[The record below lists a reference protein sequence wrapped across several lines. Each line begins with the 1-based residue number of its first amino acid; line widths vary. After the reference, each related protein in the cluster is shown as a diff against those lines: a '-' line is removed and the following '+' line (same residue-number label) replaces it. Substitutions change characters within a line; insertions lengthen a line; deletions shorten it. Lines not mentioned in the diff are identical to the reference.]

1 MQFHK
6 KTIRDINLRNKTVL
20 LRVDYSIPIENGR
33 IMSDFRITQTLP
45 TIQYLLRQKCKIVI
59 CSHLGRP
66 KEKGQKDLS
75 LEPIAER
82 LSQIISHKVDFFPDC
97 IGEERDKV
105 IEKMNSGDILL
116 LENLRYYPEE
126 KANDKQFAKALASKI
141 DVFVQD
147 GFGVVH
153 RKHASTSAITRE
165 LPSVSGML
173 VEKEAVTIT
182 QAMHQP
188 RRPLMAVIGGAK
200 ISDKID
206 VLNRFIKLAEIVVI
220 GGAMSNTFLLAEGID
235 VGDSLVERG
244 EEVEQAKKIIAQ
256 AKEKARKGNFVF
268 YVPQDGVVAKEISS
282 KTKTRIVGWG
292 TNQIASI
299 QSYPDK
305 PTKESSVVQ
314 EDEKIL
320 DIGPFSSAFI
330 AGALQLAET
339 VIWNGSLG
347 VTEVEPSNG
356 AESGPFSHGTNL
368 LVDAMMGQYGY
379 RPQVIVGGG
388 DTVGYIERN
397 GLTESFHHVSTG
409 GGASMDL
416 LSGKKLP
423 GVEALQD
430 A

>member
-6 KTIRDINLRNKTVL
+6 KTIRDIKLRNKTVL
-20 LRVDYSIPIENGR
+20 LRVDYSIPIENGK

-66 KEKGQKDLS
+66 KEKGQEGFS
-75 LEPIAER
+75 LEPIAKR
-82 LSQIISHKVDFFPDC
+82 LSQIVSKKVEFFPDC
-97 IGEERDKV
+97 IGEERDQA
-105 IEKMNSGDILL
+105 IEKMESGDILL

-126 KANDKQFAKALASKI
+126 KADDKKFAKALASKI
-141 DVFVQD
+141 DVFIQD

-153 RKHASTSAITRE
+153 RKHASTWAITRE

-188 RRPLMAVIGGAK
+188 RRPLMAVVGGAK

-220 GGAMSNTFLLAEGID
+220 GGAMSNTFLLAEGIE

-268 YVPQDGVVAKEISS
+268 YVPEDGVVAKEVSS
-282 KTKTRIVGWG
+282 KTETRIVGWG

-299 QSYPDK
+299 QSYPERPAK
-305 PTKESSVVQ
+305 NTETVQ

-347 VTEVEPSNG
+347 VTEIEPSNG
-356 AESGPFSHGTNL
+356 AESGPFAHGTNL

-423 GVEALQD
+423 GVEALLD

>member
-6 KTIRDINLRNKTVL
+6 KTVRDISLRNKTVL
-20 LRVDYSIPIENGR
+20 LRVDYSIPIENGE
-33 IMSDFRITQTLP
+33 IKSDFRITQTLP
-45 TIQYLLRQKCKIVI
+45 TIQYLLRKNCKIVI

-66 KEKGQKDLS
+66 KEKNQEGLS
-75 LEPIAER
+75 LLPVAKR
-82 LSQIISHKVDFFPDC
+82 LSQIIRHKVEFANDC
-97 IGEERDKV
+97 IGEERD
-105 IEKMNSGDILL
+105 EKINKMHNGDILM

-126 KANDKQFAKALASKI
+126 KENDKNFAKQLAKNI
-141 DVFVQD
+141 DIFVQD

-153 RKHASTSAITRE
+153 RKHASTWAITKE
-165 LPSVSGML
+165 LPSVSGTL
-173 VEKEAVTIT
+173 VENEALTIT

-220 GGAMSNTFLLAEGID
+220 GGAMSNTFLLAEGVE
-235 VGDSLVERG
+235 VGDSLVEKG
-244 EEVEQAKKIIAQ
+244 EEVEMAKKIIAK

-268 YVPQDGVVAKEISS
+268 YVPEDGVVAKEIGSDV
-282 KTKTRIVGWG
+282 KTRIVGWG

-299 QSYPDK
+299 QSYPSR
-305 PTKESSVVQ
+305 PSKETRVVQ
-314 EDEKIL
+314 KDEKIL
-320 DIGPFSSAFI
+320 DIGPFSSSFI

-347 VTEVEPSNG
+347 VTEIEPSNG
-356 AESGPFSHGTNL
+356 AEVGPFAHGTNL
-368 LVDAMMGQYGY
+368 LVDAMLGHYGY

-388 DTVGYIERN
+388 DTVGYIENN

-423 GVEALQD
+423 GVEALLD

>member
-20 LRVDYSIPIENGR
+20 LRVDYSIPIEDGE
-33 IMSDFRITQTLP
+33 IKSDFRITQTLP
-45 TIQYLLRQKCKIVI
+45 TIQYLLRKKCKIVI

-66 KEKGQKDLS
+66 KEKGQKEFS
-75 LEPIAER
+75 LEPIAKR
-82 LSQIISHKVDFFPDC
+82 LSQIIRHNVGFYPDC
-97 IGEERDKV
+97 IGEGRDKA
-105 IEKMNSGDILL
+105 IEDLENGEVLL

-126 KANDKQFAKALASKI
+126 KANDKDFAKALAKNI

-153 RKHASTSAITRE
+153 RKHASTSAITKE

-173 VEKEAVTIT
+173 VEKEAITIT

-188 RRPLMAVIGGAK
+188 RRPLMAVVGGAK

-220 GGAMSNTFLLAEGID
+220 GGAMSNTFLLAEGIE

-244 EEVEQAKKIIAQ
+244 EEVEQAKEILAK

-268 YVPQDGVVAKEISS
+268 YIPEDGVVAKEISS
-282 KTKTRIVGWG
+282 DTETRIVGWG

-299 QSYPDK
+299 QSYPHLPGK
-305 PTKESSVVQ
+305 ETKVVQ
-314 EDEKIL
+314 ADEKIL

-347 VTEVEPSNG
+347 VTEVKPSNG
-356 AESGPFSHGTNL
+356 AESGPFEQGTNL

-388 DTVGYIERN
+388 DTVGYIEAN
-397 GLTESFHHVSTG
+397 GLTESFYHVSTG
-409 GGASMDL
+409 GGASMNL

-423 GVEALQD
+423 GVEALLD

>member
-1 MQFHK
+1 MFHK
-6 KTIRDINLRNKTVL
+6 KTIRDIRLRNKTVL
-20 LRVDYSIPIENGR
+20 LRVDYSIPIENGE
-33 IMSDFRITQTLP
+33 IKSDFRIIQTLP
-45 TIQYLLRQKCKIVI
+45 TLQYLLRKNCKIVI

-66 KEKGQKDLS
+66 KEKGDKEFS
-75 LEPIAER
+75 LQPVAER
-82 LSQIISHKVDFFPDC
+82 LSLILRKKVKFSHDC
-97 IGEERDKV
+97 IGEERDKAV
-105 IEKMNSGDILL
+105 KNLENGQILM

-126 KANDKQFAKALASKI
+126 KANDKKFAAELAKGI

-153 RKHASTSAITRE
+153 RKHASTSAITKI

-173 VEKEAVTIT
+173 VEKEALTIT

-188 RRPLMAVIGGAK
+188 RRPLMAIVGGAK

-220 GGAMSNTFLLAEGID
+220 GGAMSNTFLLAEGEE
-235 VGDSLVERG
+235 VGDSLAERG
-244 EEVEQAKKIIAQ
+244 EEVELAKEIIAK

-268 YVPQDGVVAKEISS
+268 YIPQDGVVASEVSS
-282 KTKTRIVGWG
+282 KVKTRIVGWG

-299 QSYPDK
+299 QSYPERPPKDTRTVGK
-305 PTKESSVVQ
+305 N
-314 EDEKIL
+314 EKIL

-330 AGALQLAET
+330 AGAMQLAET
-339 VIWNGSLG
+339 VIWNGSMG
-347 VTEVEPSNG
+347 VTEIEPENG
-356 AESGPFSHGTNL
+356 AESGPFEQGTSL
-368 LVDAMMGQYGY
+368 IVDAMLGHFGY

-388 DTVGYIERN
+388 DTVGYIEAN

-423 GVEALQD
+423 GVEALLD

>member
-6 KTIRDINLRNKTVL
+6 KTIRDISLRDKTVL
-20 LRVDYSIPIENGR
+20 LRVDYSIPIENGE

-45 TIQYLLRQKCKIVI
+45 TIQYLLRKKCKIVI

-66 KEKGQKDLS
+66 KEKGEKGFS
-75 LEPIAER
+75 LDPVAKR
-82 LSQIISHKVDFFPDC
+82 LSQILRREVQFYPDC
-97 IGEERDKV
+97 IGEERDKA
-105 IEKMNSGDILL
+105 IENLKNGEILM

-126 KANDKQFAKALASKI
+126 KANDKVFAKALASKI
-141 DVFVQD
+141 DIFVQD

-153 RKHASTSAITRE
+153 RKHASTSAITKE
-165 LPSVSGML
+165 LKSVSGML
-173 VEKEAVTIT
+173 VENEAITIT

-188 RRPLMAVIGGAK
+188 RRPLMAVVGGAK

-220 GGAMSNTFLLAEGID
+220 GGAMSNTFLLAEGIE

-244 EEVEQAKKIIAQ
+244 EEVEEAKKIIAK

-268 YVPQDGVVAKEISS
+268 YIPEDGVVAKEISS

-299 QSYPDK
+299 QSYPDR
-305 PTKESSVVQ
+305 PAKETRTVQ
-314 EDEKIL
+314 KDEKIL
-320 DIGPFSSAFI
+320 DIGPFSSSFI

-347 VTEVEPSNG
+347 VTEISPENG
-356 AESGPFSHGTNL
+356 AESGPFENGTNL
-368 LVDAMMGQYGY
+368 LVDAMLGHYGY

-388 DTVGYIERN
+388 DTVGYIEAN

-423 GVEALQD
+423 GVEALLD

>member
-20 LRVDYSIPIENGR
+20 LRVDYSIPIEDGD
-33 IMSDFRITQTLP
+33 IKSDFRITQTLP
-45 TIQYLLRQKCKIVI
+45 TIQYLLRKKCKIVI

-66 KEKGQKDLS
+66 KEKGQKGLS
-75 LEPIAER
+75 LKPVAKR
-82 LSQIISHKVDFFPDC
+82 LGEILRHNVDFYPDC
-97 IGEERDKV
+97 IGEERNK
-105 IEKMNSGDILL
+105 IIRKMADGDILL

-126 KANDKQFAKALASKI
+126 KANDKKFAEALAEDI
-141 DVFVQD
+141 DIFVQD

-153 RKHASTSAITRE
+153 RKHASTSAITKI

-173 VEKEAVTIT
+173 VENEAITIT

-244 EEVEQAKKIIAQ
+244 KEVEEAKKIIAK

-268 YVPQDGVVAKEISS
+268 YIPEDGVVAKEISS
-282 KTKTRIVGWG
+282 NAKTRIVGWG

-299 QSYPDK
+299 QSYPDRPAK
-305 PTKESSVVQ
+305 ATRTVQ
-314 EDEKIL
+314 KDEKIL
-320 DIGPFSSAFI
+320 DIGPFSSSFI
-330 AGALQLAET
+330 AGALQLVET

-347 VTEVEPSNG
+347 VTEVEPKNG
-356 AESGPFSHGTNL
+356 AKSGPFEHGTSL

-379 RPQVIVGGG
+379 RPEVIVGGG

-423 GVEALQD
+423 GVEALLD

>member
-6 KTIRDINLRNKTVL
+6 KTVLDIRLRNKTVL
-20 LRVDYSIPIENGR
+20 VRVDYSIPIEDGE
-33 IMSDFRITQTLP
+33 IKSDFRIIQTLP
-45 TIQYLLRQKCKIVI
+45 TLKYLLRKNCKIVI

-66 KEKGQKDLS
+66 KEKGEAGYS
-75 LEPIAER
+75 LKPVAKR
-82 LSQIISHKVDFFPDC
+82 LSMILQEKVQFVDDC
-97 IGEERDKV
+97 IGEKRDAA
-105 IEKMNSGDILL
+105 IEKLQNGEILM

-126 KANDKQFAKALASKI
+126 KANDKKFAKELAKGI

-153 RKHASTSAITRE
+153 RKHASTWAITRE
-165 LPSVSGML
+165 LPSVAGML
-173 VEKEAVTIT
+173 VENEAVTIT
-182 QAMHQP
+182 QAMHTP
-188 RRPLMAVIGGAK
+188 RRPLMAIVGGAK

-235 VGDSLVERG
+235 VGDSLAERG
-244 EEVEQAKKIIAQ
+244 EEVETAREIIAK

-268 YVPQDGVVAKEISS
+268 YVPQDGVVAKEINP
-282 KTKTRIVGWG
+282 KAKTRIVGWG

-299 QSYPDK
+299 QSYPQRPDK
-305 PTKESSVVQ
+305 VTEKVQ
-314 EDEKIL
+314 KDEKIL
-320 DIGPFSSAFI
+320 DIGPFSSSFI
-330 AGALQLAET
+330 AGAMQLAET
-339 VIWNGSLG
+339 VIWNGSMG
-347 VTEVEPSNG
+347 VTEIQPENG
-356 AESGPFSHGTNL
+356 AEAGPFEHGTNL
-368 LVDAMMGQYGY
+368 IVEAMLGHYGY

-388 DTVGYIERN
+388 DTVGYIEEN

-423 GVEALQD
+423 GVEALLD